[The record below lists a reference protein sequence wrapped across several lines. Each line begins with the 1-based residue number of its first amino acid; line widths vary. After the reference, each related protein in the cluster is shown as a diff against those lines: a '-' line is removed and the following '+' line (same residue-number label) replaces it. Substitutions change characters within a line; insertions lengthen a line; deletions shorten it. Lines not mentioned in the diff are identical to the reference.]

1 MGSGRR
7 RGLTIDCIRAG
18 FVDGENDVESGFMRS
33 NDVLTIDNGY
43 GEDGIDVP
51 RLCLYIDRHICAC

>member
-18 FVDGENDVESGFMRS
+18 FADREDGVENGFLGS
-33 NDVLTIDNGY
+33 IDVLTIDDGY
-43 GEDGIDVP
+43 GVDGIDGP